1 MAVAHLPVGNDFY
14 PKKAEGDE
22 AAARAPPEV
31 AESSAKAAPIF
42 FFIVAE
48 KKSQIVDFLASWIQA
63 YEVMGGRKEIRGQQ
77 GRMRGR
83 GIQNRIG
90 KEGRW
95 EFYFAVRNG

>member
-22 AAARAPPEV
+22 AAARAPAEV
-31 AESSAKAAPIF
+31 AESNAKAAPIF
-42 FFIVAE
+42 FFFIGAE
-48 KKSQIVDFLASWIQA
+48 RKSQIVDFLASWIQA

-83 GIQNRIG
+83 GTRIG
-90 KEGRW
+90 EEGRW
-95 EFYFAVRNG
+95 AMQSFILR

>member
-22 AAARAPPEV
+22 AAARAPAEV
-31 AESSAKAAPIF
+31 AESNAKAAPIF
-42 FFIVAE
+42 FFFIGAE
-48 KKSQIVDFLASWIQA
+48 KKKSNCGFSGKLDPSI

-83 GIQNRIG
+83 GTRNR
-90 KEGRW
+90 R
-95 EFYFAVRNG
+95 